1 MRSDTAP
8 ILIAVG
14 DPIVHP
20 EATHLAAATGRPLI
34 DAHSPADITRHHSR
48 AFAVLID
55 DENLPALTGLP
66 ERHGVFHLRSDTT
79 GGTTD
84 KAPPGV
90 TDSFALPAEAA
101 DLLGAIGKLALRAA
115 TGVASARTATTGT
128 VLTFIGAAGGAGT
141 STFAAAVARTASTEV
156 QPVIVDA
163 HRYSGGIDLLLG
175 VEDVVGARWGDL
187 DIGQGSVD
195 RSQLR
200 QALPVTKDG
209 IGVLTGAR
217 TVVPEAAGISRVA
230 AGDLDRV
237 VTALGTGG
245 LTVVDAPADGLPNR
259 CDHAFIL
266 APAEVRAAA
275 AAALIAAECRGAN
288 IPVSIVL
295 RHRGW
300 SGMTAEEMENVT
312 STEVVA
318 EVKHVPK
325 LVRAVEVG
333 GLPARLPR
341 SLTAAARTILKAA
354 S

>member
-14 DPIVHP
+14 DPILHP

-55 DENLPALTGLP
+55 DENLPAIANLP
-66 ERHGVFHLRSDTT
+66 GRHGVFHLRSDSADGLT
-79 GGTTD
+79 GQ
-84 KAPPGV
+84 APPGASD
-90 TDSFALPAEAA
+90 TFALPAQAA
-101 DLLGAIGKLALRAA
+101 DLLGAIGKLALRA
-115 TGVASARTATTGT
+115 VAGAASSLTATTGT

-141 STFAAAVARTASTEV
+141 STLAAAVARTAAADV

-175 VEDVVGARWGDL
+175 VEDIVGARWGDL

-195 RSQLR
+195 RVQLR
-200 QALPVTKDG
+200 QALPATKDG
-209 IGVLTGAR
+209 IGVLTGTR
-217 TVVPEAAGISRVA
+217 TVVPEAAGSAQA
-230 AGDLDRV
+230 AASDLDRV

-300 SGMTAEEMENVT
+300 SGMTAEEMANVT
-312 STEVVA
+312 NTEVVA
-318 EVKHVPK
+318 ELKHLPK

-333 GLPARLPR
+333 GLPERLPR
-341 SLTAAARTILKAA
+341 PLRAAAKTILKAA